1 MGVGLVVLGAL
12 AFVGV
17 IVIAVSLPLLPLLM
31 IPLFIV
37 WLFCAMLRKGKGAEK
52 GIEDGLPLCFSQRIW
67 YNGEAFGLE
76 SRRWRVEQ

>member
-52 GIEDGLPLCFSQRIW
+52 GD
-67 YNGEAFGLE
+67 
-76 SRRWRVEQ
+76 